1 MSGSSTLCSAR
12 APDVRR
18 RALRLRP
25 SGRIRTT
32 NDVFIKTNEVL
43 DLTSFS
49 KRAKPARFSVQGI
62 NRSSGLAR
70 SCALPTWW
78 LWRGGRTRSLSEHGR
93 ETPLRP
99 WYFVLRRGRVGRCQ
113 VCQTQLQ
120 AKLLKQFMPRFMKMK
135 QSQSSHHTSG
145 SGRVTIGRSQAAFV
159 ASGNKLIPFPR
170 NMGAR
175 EHAIN
180 PSGLRWIETINP
192 KGLRPWRGVEQPGS
206 SSGS

>member
-1 MSGSSTLCSAR
+1 MLREGAGRPATRFAR
-12 APDVRR
+12 AALGPYPDNQRR
-18 RALRLRP
+18 VHKDKRGPRP
-25 SGRIRTT
+25 HQLLI
-32 NDVFIKTNEVL
+32 
-43 DLTSFS
+43 
-49 KRAKPARFSVQGI
+49 RAKPARFSVQGI